1 MSNFERGW
9 GALKSLM
16 LMNDRFDMI
25 DRRIETISDD
35 LKALGEAHVVH
46 AERIAQIEGF
56 LKAAT
61 GQPYT
66 SGSVPRIAR

>member
-1 MSNFERGW
+1 VSNFERGW

-16 LMNDRFDMI
+16 LMNDRFDAI
-25 DRRIETISDD
+25 DKRIEAIGDD
-35 LKALGEAHVVH
+35 LKALGEGHAAH

-66 SGSVPRIAR
+66 SGSVPRLPK